1 MKNKIKQE
9 LYEFRLL
16 MRNIPPI
23 VLSLFVITIITM
35 NLLANK
41 SLNISLAWLALDCGT
56 IISWLAFLINDIL
69 TKHFGPKAAT
79 EVSILASIIN
89 LFVCLIF
96 FIGSRISGVWG
107 ESFIEGSENIINNA
121 LDNTF
126 GGTWYVVMGSTIA
139 FLLSA
144 FVNNFLNYLV
154 GKLFKKHPDGF
165 LAYASRTY
173 ISTAIGQFVDN
184 ITFTLIVSH
193 FFFGWTM
200 LQCFMS
206 ALMCMLFELIL
217 EVIFSPIGYK
227 VSGKWKK
234 DNVGNE
240 YLDYIKRR
248 AK

>member
-41 SLNISLAWLALDCGT
+41 SLNIPLAWLALDCGT

-96 FIGSRISGVWG
+96 FIGSRINGVWG

-184 ITFTLIVSH
+184 FVFALIVSH
-193 FFFGWTM
+193 TFFGWTM
-200 LQCFMS
+200 IQCVTC
-206 ALMCMLFELIL
+206 AITGAVIELIC
-217 EVIFSPIGYK
+217 EIIFSPIGYK
-227 VSGKWKK
+227 VCKKWESE
-234 DNVGNE
+234 NVGE
-240 YLDYIKRR
+240 LYFKFKKE

>member
-41 SLNISLAWLALDCGT
+41 SLNIPLAWLALDCGT

-69 TKHFGPKAAT
+69 TKHFGPKAAP

-107 ESFIEGSENIINNA
+107 ESFIEGSENIINTA

-184 ITFTLIVSH
+184 LTFTL
-193 FFFGWTM
+193 
-200 LQCFMS
+200 
-206 ALMCMLFELIL
+206 
-217 EVIFSPIGYK
+217 
-227 VSGKWKK
+227 
-234 DNVGNE
+234 
-240 YLDYIKRR
+240 
-248 AK
+248 

>member
-41 SLNISLAWLALDCGT
+41 SLNIPLAWLALDCGT

-193 FFFGWTM
+193 FFFGCTM

-206 ALMCMLFELIL
+206 ALMCMVFELIL

-234 DNVGNE
+234 DNIGNE